1 MNKTEL
7 LGRYAGDEDQRI
19 LLGRLL
25 DRLETAQSRSVPTHS
40 PFLSPSQRASAE
52 KLLTAVG
59 RPRHFFSG
67 GYEGA
72 ERTICFFPADWQEP
86 DTLPAG
92 DLNLLSAVHA
102 VLPPDAG
109 LTHRDVLGSLMGLG
123 VTREAV
129 GDILVGEGVCD
140 VIVLKSALP
149 IFLSQWES
157 VGRYRISPVPIPLEE
172 LSLSAPQVK
181 VIRDTVATLRLDAVA
196 AAGFSLSRGKAADL
210 ISAGRFSLNHQECDK
225 PDKTVAQGD
234 VISCRGLGKC
244 VLKTVGGK
252 SKKGRVMLELE
263 RYV

>member
-7 LGRYAGDEDQRI
+7 LSRYAGDDAQRI

-25 DRLETAQSRSVPTHS
+25 DRLEASRSRSVPAHS
-40 PFLSPSQRASAE
+40 PFLSPAERAAAE
-52 KLLTAVG
+52 KLLAAWG
-59 RPRHFFSG
+59 SSRHFFSG

-72 ERTICFFPADWQEP
+72 ERTICFFPADWQEEGE
-86 DTLPAG
+86 LPAG
-92 DLNLLSAVHA
+92 DLNPLSAVRA
-102 VLPPDAG
+102 NLPPDAG

-123 VTREAV
+123 VGRETV
-129 GDILVGEGVCD
+129 GDILMSDGECS
-140 VIVLKSALP
+140 VIVLRDALP
-149 IFLSQWES
+149 IFLSQWEG
-157 VGRYRISPVPIPLEE
+157 VGRYRITPVRVGLEE
-172 LSLSAPQVK
+172 LSVSQPRVK

-210 ISAGRFSLNHQECDK
+210 ITAGRISLNHLECDK
-225 PDKTVAQGD
+225 PDRTVAQGD

-244 VLKTVGGK
+244 VVKTVGGK